1 MKKPIRD
8 NWYTY
13 MIKETLQKI
22 MKLAYRNAKK
32 SIRNALDTFH
42 HPLYY

>member
-8 NWYTY
+8 NWYIY
-13 MIKETLQKI
+13 IIKETLQQI

-32 SIRNALDTFH
+32 SIRNILDDFH
-42 HPLYY
+42 HSF